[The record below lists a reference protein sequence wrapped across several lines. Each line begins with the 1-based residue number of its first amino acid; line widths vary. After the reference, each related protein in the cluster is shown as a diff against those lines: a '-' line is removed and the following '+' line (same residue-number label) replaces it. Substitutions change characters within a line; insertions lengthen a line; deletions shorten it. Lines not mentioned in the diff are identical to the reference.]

1 MTQVR
6 TKHPQVTPAR
16 EREWQLASDAFS
28 GESAIKGGAET
39 YLPMPSG
46 FQGTGDPKRA
56 YETYKERAR
65 FPEIFAPSVSA
76 MVGVVHGQ
84 KIQIDMPDGMA
95 FLWEN
100 ATGGSQG
107 LPLEAF
113 HRRITRNL
121 LVSGRYGVLADAPE
135 GGGDPFLAGYAGG
148 AVINWDEDF
157 FVLDETHMAREGFNW
172 SRVERYRVLDL
183 EKGRY
188 VQRIYEGAKLDLVS
202 EAFGARMGGQ
212 PLDEVPFVV
221 ANARD
226 VVPDIE
232 TPPLIGVAR
241 AALAIYQLN
250 ADYRHQL
257 YMSGQET
264 LVAINGEAPDYV
276 GAGVV
281 HQMSGGDQKAPDLK
295 YVAPSCS
302 GIEAHKDAMQ
312 EQREAAVMAGAR
324 MLEQSE
330 QVQESGEARKLR
342 FASETA
348 NLMSVA
354 VTSCAVLERALRNVA
369 GMMGLNADDVVV
381 TPPSDLMDHTMEPDK
396 AEALVRIWQNGA
408 ISYDTLYENL
418 QRGGIASAER
428 DADAELS
435 SIDDAEFRETEPQ
448 T

>member
-1 MTQVR
+1 
-6 TKHPQVTPAR
+6 
-16 EREWQLASDAFS
+16 
-28 GESAIKGGAET
+28 
-39 YLPMPSG
+39 
-46 FQGTGDPKRA
+46 
-56 YETYKERAR
+56 
-65 FPEIFAPSVSA
+65 
-76 MVGVVHGQ
+76 
-84 KIQIDMPDGMA
+84 
-95 FLWEN
+95 
-100 ATGGSQG
+100 
-107 LPLEAF
+107 
-113 HRRITRNL
+113 
-121 LVSGRYGVLADAPE
+121 
-135 GGGDPFLAGYAGG
+135 
-148 AVINWDEDF
+148 
-157 FVLDETHMAREGFNW
+157 
-172 SRVERYRVLDL
+172 
-183 EKGRY
+183 
-188 VQRIYEGAKLDLVS
+188 
-202 EAFGARMGGQ
+202 MGGQ

-226 VVPDIE
+226 VVPDID

-281 HQMSGGDQKAPDLK
+281 HQMNGGDQQTPELK

-302 GIEAHKDAMQ
+302 GIEAHKEAMQ

-324 MLEQSE
+324 MLEQSK